1 MTTVRVYNSL
11 NGIRFEII
19 DPKGS
24 TVARSIEYRT
34 ICKLE
39 DGLRSLYK
47 IAAKPGAAAITDSGV
62 LTLVASNATRCRLN
76 LSTVTSIDQFSQGLK
91 CIPNAQVRDDRDQ
104 SRKRTNLSGPLKSVL

>member
-1 MTTVRVYNSL
+1 MTTVRVYNSPS
-11 NGIRFEII
+11 GVRFEII

-47 IAAKPGAAAITDSGV
+47 ISARFETVVINNSGGM
-62 LTLVASNATRCRLN
+62 TLLSSNAIRCRLN
-76 LSTVTSIDQFSQGLK
+76 LSTVTSIDQFSQELK

-104 SRKRTNLSGPLKSVL
+104 SRKRTNLSGPLKSLL

>member
-1 MTTVRVYNSL
+1 MTTVRVYNSP

-24 TVARSIEYRT
+24 TFARSIEYRT

-39 DGLRSLYK
+39 DALRSLYK
-47 IAAKPGAAAITDSGV
+47 ITAKPGAAVINDSGV
-62 LTLVASNATRCRLN
+62 MTLLSSNAVRCRLN
-76 LSTVTSIDQFSQGLK
+76 LSTVTSIDQFSKGLE

-104 SRKRTNLSGPLKSVL
+104 SRKRTDLSGPLKSLL